1 MLQSPP
7 QPKFRAR
14 APKAREHEHEQH
26 ERDEHDDNRAHG
38 RHAMS
43 SNPRAEAI
51 AAYDKPWA
59 YVVLTKP
66 DVTFLVVI
74 TTVAGFYL
82 GSTGPMEWARLMNT
96 LCGTLLVA
104 GGTAALNQYV
114 ERHMD
119 SVMRR
124 TASRPLPL
132 GILQPKEVLLFGVAT
147 IIAGTIWLALAVNLL
162 AASIALLTSVSYLG
176 AYTPLKTRT
185 TLATAVGAIPGA
197 LPPLIGWAAASGT
210 LSAGAWILFAILFF
224 WQFPH
229 FMAIAWMY
237 REDYGR
243 AGILMLPVVDR
254 SGDRTFRL
262 IIATSAILIPVSV
275 LPAVLGMATIN
286 YFYGALI
293 LGLLLLLVSY
303 WANRVR
309 TNVRAKWLMHATVAH
324 IPLLLGWMILD
335 KVSR

>member
-1 MLQSPP
+1 MV
-7 QPKFRAR
+7 K
-14 APKAREHEHEQH
+14 
-26 ERDEHDDNRAHG
+26 
-38 RHAMS
+38 
-43 SNPRAEAI
+43 
-51 AAYDKPWA
+51 
-59 YVVLTKP
+59 
-66 DVTFLVVI
+66 
-74 TTVAGFYL
+74 
-82 GSTGPMEWARLMNT
+82 
-96 LCGTLLVA
+96 
-104 GGTAALNQYV
+104 
-114 ERHMD
+114 
-119 SVMRR
+119 
-124 TASRPLPL
+124 
-132 GILQPKEVLLFGVAT
+132 
-147 IIAGTIWLALAVNLL
+147 
-162 AASIALLTSVSYLG
+162 SVS
-176 AYTPLKTRT
+176 AP
-185 TLATAVGAIPGA
+185 AIVPSQSA
-197 LPPLIGWAAASGT
+197 LPPALLNVCFALCVINATFLPAAYFAHHWIYDANGQGIPTDFVNVWAAGKLVLDGHPALAYDWDIQKQVEVAVLGQSYPGNFAWHYPPPFLFVAAVLAHFPYAVAFIGWAAASGT

-335 KVSR
+335 KISR

>member
-1 MLQSPP
+1 
-7 QPKFRAR
+7 
-14 APKAREHEHEQH
+14 
-26 ERDEHDDNRAHG
+26 
-38 RHAMS
+38 MS
-43 SNPRAEAI
+43 NGRAEAI
-51 AAYDKPWA
+51 AAYDRPWA

-82 GSTGPMEWARLMNT
+82 GSGNTLDWIRLLYT
-96 LCGTLLVA
+96 LCGTMLVA
-104 GGTAALNQYV
+104 GGTAALNQYI
-114 ERHMD
+114 ERQMD

-132 GILQPKEVLLFGVAT
+132 GILQPKEVLVFGVAA
-147 IIAGTIWLALAVNLL
+147 IVSGTLWLTLTVNGLSAFIALA
-162 AASIALLTSVSYLG
+162 TSVSYLA

-197 LPPLIGWAAASGT
+197 LPPLIGWAAARGS
-210 LSAGAWILFAILFF
+210 LSVGAWVLFAILFV

-254 SGDRTFRL
+254 SGDKTFRL
-262 IIATSAILIPVSV
+262 IVASSAILIPVS
-275 LPAVLGMATIN
+275 LIPAVMGITGIH

-293 LGLLLLLVSY
+293 LGLLLLQVSS
-303 WANRVR
+303 WANRSR

-335 KVSR
+335 KMAR